1 MVTRS
6 PRQNPD
12 PVGPSDQVNST
23 NLQIYKKSTIYNLQ
37 STIYNSTILKSTIYN
52 STILQFYKYTNLQI
66 YNSTISISKLSQR
79 HN

>member
-37 STIYNSTILKSTIYN
+37 STIYNSTILQFYN